1 MEVGG
6 QHCVLAAV
14 PPGKDPVPIVQ
25 VAGRA
30 SGPVWTGTEHLART
44 GI

>member
-6 QHCVLAAV
+6 QQSVLAAV

-25 VAGRA
+25 VAGWA
-30 SGPVWTGTEHLART
+30 SGPVWTGTEHFSRT